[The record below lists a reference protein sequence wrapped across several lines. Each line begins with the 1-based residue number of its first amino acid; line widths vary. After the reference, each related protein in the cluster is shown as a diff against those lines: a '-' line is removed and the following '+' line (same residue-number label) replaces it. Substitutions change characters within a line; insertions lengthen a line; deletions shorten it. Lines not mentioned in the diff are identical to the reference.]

1 MSDCRSADPLH
12 GLSSKAALI
21 VALCLGTPGCVTNP
35 ITGRSQT
42 LITSDAEASRE
53 SATAYSRLLQEAQ
66 THKTLDTDAPLLA
79 RVEAISRP
87 LIAQA
92 AQLRPETRS
101 WSWDVHVLKSKEINA
116 WCMAGGK
123 MAVYTGLLQ
132 QIQPSDDELAAIMGH
147 EIAHALLSH
156 QAEKVSRAQLQRAGI
171 QAGVLAG
178 ALFGYRLGSMASLAD
193 NVATL
198 GLQLPNSREAE
209 SEADSVG
216 LELAARAGFNPQAAV
231 TLWQKM
237 GAHSTGG
244 TPEWLSTHPDTPSRI
259 KAMQIKAD
267 QLMPVY
273 ETARKQQALP
283 EQPNVRFRTKIRQA
297 SARVTP

>member
-1 MSDCRSADPLH
+1 MH
-12 GLSSKAALI
+12 GFSSKVALI
-21 VALCLGTPGCVTNP
+21 VALCLGQTGCVTNP

-53 SATAYSRLLQEAQ
+53 SATAYSQLLQEARIN
-66 THKTLDTDAPLLA
+66 KSLDTDAQLLA
-79 RVEAISRP
+79 RVEAITRP

-92 AQLRPETRS
+92 IQLRPETRS

-132 QIQPSDDELAAIMGH
+132 QIQPSNDELAAVMGH
-147 EIAHALLSH
+147 EIAHAVLSH

-178 ALFGYRLGSMASLAD
+178 ALLGYRLGGMASLAD
-193 NVATL
+193 NIATL

-237 GAHSTGG
+237 QTHSTGG
-244 TPEWLSTHPDTPSRI
+244 TPEWLSTHPDTQARI
-259 KAMQIKAD
+259 KAMQIKAG

-273 ETARKQQALP
+273 EAARKQQATP
-283 EQPNVRFRTKIRQA
+283 GQPNVTFRTAMRQS
-297 SARVTP
+297 SAGVVP